1 MFFTLPNIVGC
12 LGILSTIVIY
22 QQKTRVGLLVSK
34 LVSDVIWFAQYA
46 LFGAWTGAAIS
57 IIAIIRELIFINRQK
72 KWAHSP
78 LWLVL
83 FLILSGVSGII
94 TWKNVYSIFP
104 CIASALAVIGFWIG
118 KPKLSRFI
126 SYPISACMLTYA
138 IAGFMP
144 MSIANEV
151 LSIGSS
157 VVGNIRHDF
166 KKKPIE
172 KASGSEEIT
181 KINESEVAQ

>member
-1 MFFTLPNIVGC
+1 MVILSYIVGF
-12 LGILSTIVIY
+12 LGVLSTVVIY

-46 LFGAWTGAAIS
+46 LIGAWSGAAIS
-57 IIAIIRELIFINRQK
+57 IIAIIRELIFINRKK
-72 KWAHSP
+72 KWAQSP

-83 FLILSGVSGII
+83 FLVLSGVSGVV

-104 CIASALAVIGFWIG
+104 CVASALAVIGFWIG
-118 KPKLSRFI
+118 RPKLSRFL
-126 SYPISACMLTYA
+126 SYPISLCMLTYA
-138 IAGFMP
+138 ISNVAYMA
-144 MSIANEV
+144 IINEL

-166 KKKPIE
+166 KKKTVVSDAE
-172 KASGSEEIT
+172 AVSSENDAKT
-181 KINESEVAQ
+181 EVI

>member
-1 MFFTLPNIVGC
+1 MITLSNIAGF
-12 LGILSTIVIY
+12 LGIVSTVVIY

-46 LFGAWTGAAIS
+46 LCGAWTGAAIS

-72 KWAHSP
+72 KWAQSP
-78 LWLVL
+78 LWLVF
-83 FLILSGVSGII
+83 FLILSGVSGVI

-118 KPKLSRFI
+118 KPKLSRFL

-138 IAGFMP
+138 ISNVIL
-144 MSIANEV
+144 MSIVNEI

-166 KKKPIE
+166 KKKPID
-172 KASGSEEIT
+172 STSEET
-181 KINESEVAQ
+181 EKLNEAEVTE